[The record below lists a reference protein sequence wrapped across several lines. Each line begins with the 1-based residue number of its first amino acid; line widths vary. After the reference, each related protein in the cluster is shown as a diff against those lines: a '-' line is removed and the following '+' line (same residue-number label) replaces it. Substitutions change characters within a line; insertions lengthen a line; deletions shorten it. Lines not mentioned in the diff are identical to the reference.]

1 VTDLFTQQSSIV
13 ARLAAQVTSA
23 TTYYGS
29 QVVGANSEPI
39 KSGIFVAPGE
49 AILLDSS
56 VPARTG
62 GAVERHAWRVI
73 CRAVMNTGAAT
84 AAARVEHTLG
94 TLCYSVIKAL
104 EGYRLTT
111 GSPDR
116 LRYIGHD
123 EMQYD
128 VAAGYAEVNLKFSAD
143 MAIS

>member
-1 VTDLFTQQSSIV
+1 MTDIFTQQSSIV
-13 ARLAAQVTSA
+13 ARLASEVTTA

-49 AILLDSS
+49 ALLVDTG
-56 VPARTG
+56 VPSRLG

-73 CRAVMNTGAAT
+73 CRATMNTGAAT

-94 TLCYSVIKAL
+94 TICYSVIKAL
-104 EGYRLTT
+104 EGFRLTT
-111 GSPDR
+111 GSPSR

-123 EMQYD
+123 DMQYD
-128 VAAGYAEVNLKFSAD
+128 VAAGYAEVSLKFSAD

>member
-1 VTDLFTQQSSIV
+1 MTDLFTQQSSII
-13 ARLAAQVTSA
+13 ARLTSQVTTA

-49 AILLDSS
+49 AVLLDAS
-56 VPARTG
+56 VPSRTG

-73 CRAVMNTGAAT
+73 CRATMNTGAAT
-84 AAARVEHTLG
+84 AATRVEHTLG
-94 TLCYSVIKAL
+94 TLCHSVIKAL
-104 EGYRLTT
+104 HGYPLTRGT
-111 GSPDR
+111 TNE

-128 VAAGYAEVNLKFSAD
+128 VAAGYAEVSLKFSAD

>member
-1 VTDLFTQQSSIV
+1 MSDLFTQQSSIV
-13 ARLAAQVTSA
+13 ARLASQVTSTA
-23 TTYYGS
+23 TYYGS

-49 AILLDSS
+49 AVLLDAS

-62 GAVERHAWRVI
+62 GALERHAWRVI
-73 CRAVMNTGAAT
+73 CRATMNTGAAT
-84 AAARVEHTLG
+84 AATRVEHTLG
-94 TLCYSVIKAL
+94 TLCYSVVKAL

-123 EMQYD
+123 EMLYD
-128 VAAGYAEVNLKFSAD
+128 VAAGYAEVNMKFSAD

>member
-1 VTDLFTQQSSIV
+1 MSDLFTQQSSIV
-13 ARLAAQVTSA
+13 ARLASRVTST

-49 AILLDSS
+49 AVLLDAS

-62 GAVERHAWRVI
+62 GALERHTWRVI
-73 CRAVMNTGAAT
+73 CRATMNTGAAT
-84 AAARVEHTLG
+84 AATRVEHTLG
-94 TLCYSVIKAL
+94 TMCYSVIKAL
-104 EGYRLTT
+104 EGYRLTA

-123 EMQYD
+123 EMLYD
-128 VAAGYAEVNLKFSAD
+128 VAAGYAEVNMKFSAD

>member
-1 VTDLFTQQSSIV
+1 MSDLVTQQSSIV
-13 ARLAAQVTSA
+13 ARLAAQVTTA

-49 AILLDSS
+49 AVLLDAS

-62 GAVERHAWRVI
+62 GALERHAWRVI
-73 CRAVMNTGAAT
+73 CRATMNTGAAT
-84 AAARVEHTLG
+84 AATRVEHTLG

-123 EMQYD
+123 EMLYD
-128 VAAGYAEVNLKFSAD
+128 VAAGYAEVNMKFSAD